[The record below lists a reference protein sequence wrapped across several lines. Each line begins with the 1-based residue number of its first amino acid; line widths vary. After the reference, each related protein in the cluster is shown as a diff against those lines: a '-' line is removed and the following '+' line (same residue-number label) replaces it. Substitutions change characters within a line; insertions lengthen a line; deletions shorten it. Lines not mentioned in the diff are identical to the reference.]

1 MPLTDFEPDFAG
13 ASDYARLYR
22 SLDIQVVPAL
32 TPDKGKAWKLP
43 AVSWKSLQNELV
55 PELTFERW
63 YGPQGEHIRRQ
74 NMGIITGKASNNI
87 FVVDVDL
94 HRNTDA
100 SSWWQYII
108 EQAPNLV
115 DVETVS
121 QTTGG
126 GGKQY
131 LFRAPDNWTAP
142 TFKTS
147 IGVDIRGQG
156 GFAVMPPS
164 MHESGR
170 SYKWDDGFEPW
181 SIEIAKA
188 PMWLCREI
196 DKLAEKHGGRT
207 ITQDGVIKTASPDY
221 ATNAFGAIV
230 DGREDYMT
238 RMIWAR
244 VVDLR
249 RDAPIVSASF
259 LEAEMNELYIQ
270 YSRLVKSR
278 ITEIGTSNDDLLERE
293 GRGITLFRQKW
304 KIATDQWW
312 DKVTEHAKVEKV
324 TQELPRPEAAPAPA
338 VEYKFDAETGEITVE
353 PLPDGLYEFLDIQQ
367 IKTMPDP
374 KFIVAGIIAENS
386 FGITG
391 GAPGSGKSF
400 IDLGL
405 ALSIATNQKEW
416 FGRLIHKHGPVIYI
430 TNEGLAD
437 MKYRIM
443 AWEQHH
449 SVQATLS
456 PFFLIRQSINF
467 MAPSDIMKLL
477 KTVAHIAKEHSA
489 PVAVFVDT
497 VSRVLPGADENLQ
510 KDMTV
515 FIAACDAVRQAFGSA
530 VIGVHHTSRQG
541 NLRGSTVFEGAADFI
556 LMVERESGAAFGTMT
571 ATKIKYAQDGWADSF
586 EMKTVA
592 TGSITGQ
599 ESLVAVLAEQRPKEK
614 VIWPDL
620 AMLEKVLNEMQQA
633 FDDGKAWAMSKNAHH
648 QAIRHVVGIT
658 NCSPKIAKDI
668 LELWQTNRVIEIDC
682 CDKKAKKYGF
692 KVIGSIRS

>member
-1 MPLTDFEPDFAG
+1 MPLLDFEPDFAG
-13 ASDYARLYR
+13 SGDYARLYR
-22 SLDIQVVPAL
+22 FMVIQVVPAL

-74 NMGIITGKASNNI
+74 NMGIITGKASNNV

-94 HRNTDA
+94 HRNSDA
-100 SSWWQYII
+100 ASWWQYILD
-108 EQAPNLV
+108 QAPNLT
-115 DVETVS
+115 DLETVS

-131 LFRAPDNWTAP
+131 LFRAPADWTPP

-164 MHESGR
+164 MHESGKP
-170 SYKWDDGFEPW
+170 YKWDEGFEPW
-181 SIEIAKA
+181 SVDIADA
-188 PMWLCREI
+188 SPWLCAEI
-196 DKLAEKHGGRT
+196 DQLAERYGGRT
-207 ITQDGVIKTASPDY
+207 ITQDGITKTATPDY
-221 ATNAFGAIV
+221 STNAFGAIV

-249 RDAPIVSASF
+249 RDAPMVSKSF
-259 LEAEMNELYIQ
+259 LEMEMNELYSQ
-270 YSRLVKSR
+270 YARMVKSR
-278 ITEIGTSNDDLLERE
+278 IIEIGTSNDDLLERE
-293 GRGITLFRQKW
+293 GRGISLFRHKW

-312 DKVTEHAKVEKV
+312 DKVTEHAKIEKP
-324 TQELPRPEAAPAPA
+324 TQEPPKQEQGPAPA

-374 KFIVAGIIAENS
+374 KFIVSGIIAENS

-405 ALSIATNQKEW
+405 ALSIATQQTEW
-416 FGRLIHKHGPVIYI
+416 FGRTIHKHGPVIYI

-437 MKYRIM
+437 MKFRIM

-449 SVQATLS
+449 FVQANSS

-467 MAPSDIMKLL
+467 MAQSDIMKLL
-477 KTVAHIAKEHSA
+477 KTVAHIAKEHA
-489 PVAVFVDT
+489 PPVAVFVDT

-571 ATKIKYAQDGWADSF
+571 ATKIKYAQDGWTDNF

-599 ESLVAVLAEQRPKEK
+599 ESLVAVLAEERPKEK
-614 VIWPDL
+614 SVWPDL
-620 AMLEKVLNEMQQA
+620 ATLEKVLHEMQEA
-633 FDDGKAWAMSKNAHH
+633 FDEGKAWAMSKNAHH
-648 QAIRHVVGIT
+648 QAIRHVVRIT
-658 NCSPKIAKDI
+658 GCSNKIAKDI
-668 LELWQTNRVIEIDC
+668 LELWQTNAVIEIDC
-682 CDKKAKKYGF
+682 CDKKSKKYGF
-692 KVIGSIRS
+692 KVIGSIR